1 MSWSLQQSQKFVS
14 SSSERSGAQS
24 ASKDPA
30 RSRRVLHHV
39 ATTVPGTGVDT
50 FVLQLCAAQ
59 QRLGI
64 ETSIC
69 CNTTK
74 REEFVATAER
84 LRIPVH
90 PFPSIEA
97 LPSLVPQKARTLYG
111 ITRRTADLVRY
122 LARERFDAV
131 HVHAVSLFGLEAHLA
146 TALSRVPL
154 IVTHHSTLEWW
165 RPMWTMQSDV
175 ILQMEKW
182 RTTFAVCP
190 YQKAADELRD
200 AGMRPERLVVIP
212 FCADEQRFSGSITP
226 PKPGE
231 PFHLIIPARL
241 VAEKGYAELLAA
253 MAEVRGRLPQV
264 RLTIVGTGPAQA
276 EIEQTIARLKLGDI
290 VTMLGYVPHA
300 EMPELLRKCHVIVL
314 PSYMG
319 GETFPVALLEGMCM
333 GMPAIGTRW
342 FGIPDIIEDGV
353 NGVLVEPRDSKAL
366 ARAIEALAGDL
377 TLFARASEAAT
388 RRAQR
393 EFTGESVARRYAE
406 LYERAVAQRLG

>member
-1 MSWSLQQSQKFVS
+1 MTWSLERPQTLVG
-14 SSSERSGAQS
+14 SSSERSAAEA
-24 ASKDPA
+24 ASKDAA

-64 ETSIC
+64 ETSIS

-84 LRIPVH
+84 LGIPVH
-90 PFPSIEA
+90 AFPSVEA
-97 LPSLVPQKARTLYG
+97 LPPLVPQKARTAYRL
-111 ITRRTADLVRY
+111 TRWTADL
-122 LARERFDAV
+122 ARFLVGERFDV
-131 HVHAVSLFGLEAHLA
+131 VQVHAVSLFGLEAHLA
-146 TALSRVPL
+146 TALARVPL

-165 RPMWTMQSDV
+165 RPMWTLQSDV

-190 YQKAADELRD
+190 YQKASDELRD
-200 AGMRPERLVVIP
+200 HGMRPERLVVIP
-212 FCADEQRFSGSITP
+212 FCADEARFSGSITM

-241 VAEKGYAELLAA
+241 VAEKGYAELLTA
-253 MAEVRGRLPQV
+253 MAEVRSRLPQV
-264 RLTIVGTGPAQA
+264 RLTVVGTGPAQA
-276 EIEQTIARLKLGDI
+276 EIEQTIARLGLGDI
-290 VTMLGYVPHA
+290 VKMLGYVPHA
-300 EMPELLRKCHVIVL
+300 DMPELMRKCHVIVL

-342 FGIPDIIEDGV
+342 FGIPDIIEDGK
-353 NGVLVEPRDSKAL
+353 NGLLVEPRDAKAL
-366 ARAIEALAGDL
+366 ARAIETIAGDL
-377 TLFARASEAAT
+377 SFFARASEAAA

-406 LYERAVAQRLG
+406 LYERAAAQ

>member
-1 MSWSLQQSQKFVS
+1 MLVS
-14 SSSERSGAQS
+14 SVFEAPTTPAAPKAR
-24 ASKDPA
+24 A

-64 ETSIC
+64 EPVIC
-69 CNTTK
+69 CDTTN
-74 REEFVATAER
+74 RDEFVASAQR

-90 PFPSIEA
+90 PFPSIA
-97 LPSLVPQKARTLYG
+97 SLPSLVPQKARTTHAL
-111 ITRRTADLVRY
+111 IRKTTDLTRF
-122 LARERFDAV
+122 LARERFDVV

-146 TALSRVPL
+146 TALARVPL

-165 RPMWTMQSDV
+165 RPYWTMQSDV
-175 ILQMEKW
+175 ILHMEKW

-200 AGMRPERLVVIP
+200 YGIRPERLVVIP

-231 PFHLIIPARL
+231 PFRLIIPARL
-241 VAEKGYAELLAA
+241 VADKGYAQLLEA
-253 MAEVRGRLPQV
+253 MADVRTRLPQV
-264 RLTIVGTGPAQA
+264 RLTIVGTGPAQVD
-276 EIEQTIARLKLGDI
+276 IEQTIARLEVGDI
-290 VTMLGYVPHA
+290 VEMLGYVPHA
-300 EMPELLRKCHVIVL
+300 EMPALLRKSHVTVL

-342 FGIPDIIEDGV
+342 FGIPDIIENGE
-353 NGVLVEPRDSKAL
+353 NGVLVEPRDAKAL
-366 ARAIEALAGDL
+366 AAAIEALAGDL
-377 TLFARASEAAT
+377 TFFARASEKAVQ
-388 RRAQR
+388 RAQR

-406 LYERAVAQRLG
+406 LYERAVAR

>member
-1 MSWSLQQSQKFVS
+1 MSWSSQRSRNIVS
-14 SSSERSGAQS
+14 PSFERAAAQ
-24 ASKDPA
+24 AAPQNPT

-64 ETSIC
+64 EPVIC

-74 REEFVATAER
+74 RDEFVATAER
-84 LRIPVH
+84 LQIPVH
-90 PFPSIEA
+90 PFPSFEA
-97 LPSLVPQKARTLYG
+97 LPALVPQKARTVYG
-111 ITRRTADLVRY
+111 LARRTADVARY
-122 LARERFDAV
+122 LARQRFDVV

-146 TALSRVPL
+146 TALARVPL

-165 RPMWTMQSDV
+165 RDYWTLQSDV
-175 ILQMEKW
+175 ILQLEKW

-200 AGMRPERLVVIP
+200 HGMRPERLVVIP
-212 FCADEQRFSGSITP
+212 FCADEMRFSGSITP

-231 PFHLIIPARL
+231 PFRLIIPARL
-241 VAEKGYAELLAA
+241 VAEKGYTELLSA
-253 MAEVRGRLPQV
+253 MAKVRSRLPQV

-276 EIEQTIARLKLGDI
+276 EIEQTIARLELGD
-290 VTMLGYVPHA
+290 VVEMLGYVPHA
-300 EMPELLRKCHVIVL
+300 EMPALLRKSHVIVL

-342 FGIPDIIEDGV
+342 FGIPDIIEDGE
-353 NGVLVEPRDSKAL
+353 NGLLVEPRDSEAL
-366 ARAIEALAGDL
+366 ARAIETLAGDL
-377 TLFARASEAAT
+377 TFFARASQGAA
-388 RRAQR
+388 RRALR

-406 LYERAVAQRLG
+406 LYERAVA

>member
-1 MSWSLQQSQKFVS
+1 MSSSSQHSQNVVN
-14 SSSERSGAQS
+14 SSSERPAVHA
-24 ASKDPA
+24 ASKAPV

-64 ETSIC
+64 EPVIS

-90 PFPSIEA
+90 SFPSFTA
-97 LPSLVPQKARTLYG
+97 LPPLVPQKARTVYG
-111 ITRRTADLVRY
+111 LTRRTADLTRF
-122 LARERFDAV
+122 LARERFDVV
-131 HVHAVSLFGLEAHLA
+131 HVHAVSLFGLEAHIA
-146 TALSRVPL
+146 TALARVPL

-165 RPMWTMQSDV
+165 REYWTMQSDV

-182 RTTFAVCP
+182 RTAFAVCP

-200 AGMRPERLVVIP
+200 HGMRPERLVVIP
-212 FCADEQRFSGSITP
+212 FCADETRFSGSITL
-226 PKPGE
+226 PKAGE

-241 VAEKGYAELLAA
+241 VPEKGYAELLAA

-264 RLTIVGTGPAQA
+264 RLTIVGTGPAKA
-276 EIEQTIARLKLGDI
+276 EIEQTIARLSLGDV

-319 GETFPVALLEGMCM
+319 GETFPVALLEGMCL

-342 FGIPDIIEDGV
+342 VGIPDIIEDGE

-377 TLFARASEAAT
+377 TFFARASAGAA
-388 RRAQR
+388 RRAER

-406 LYERAVAQRLG
+406 LYGRAAAQ

>member
-1 MSWSLQQSQKFVS
+1 MTTSSQPSPQHVNS
-14 SSSERSGAQS
+14 SSDRSSAQ
-24 ASKDPA
+24 AAPKNPV
-30 RSRRVLHHV
+30 RSRRVVHHV

-64 ETSIC
+64 ETVIC

-84 LRIPVH
+84 LGIPVH
-90 PFPSIEA
+90 PFPSVET
-97 LPSLVPQKARTLYG
+97 LPPFVPRKARTVYG
-111 ITRRTADLVRY
+111 IGRRTADVTAF
-122 LARERFDAV
+122 LARERFDVV

-146 TALSRVPL
+146 TALARVPL

-175 ILQMEKW
+175 ILQMERW

-190 YQKAADELRD
+190 YQKASDELRD
-200 AGMRPERLVVIP
+200 HGFRPERLVVIP
-212 FCADEQRFSGSITP
+212 FCADEVRFSGSITL

-231 PFHLIIPARL
+231 PFELIIPARL
-241 VAEKGYAELLAA
+241 VAEKGYAELLSA
-253 MAEVRGRLPQV
+253 MAEVRGRLPHV

-276 EIEQTIARLKLGDI
+276 EIEETIARLQLGDI
-290 VTMLGYVPHA
+290 VKMLGYVPHA
-300 EMPELLRKCHVIVL
+300 EMPALLRRCHAIVL

-333 GMPAIGTRW
+333 GMPAIGSRW

-353 NGVLVEPRDSKAL
+353 NGKLVEPRDAKGL

-377 TLFARASEAAT
+377 AFFARASEAAKS
-388 RRAQR
+388 RALR

-406 LYERAVAQRLG
+406 LYERAATR

>member
-1 MSWSLQQSQKFVS
+1 MSLSSQPSPKVVS
-14 SSSERSGAQS
+14 SSSERSAAEA
-24 ASKDPA
+24 ASKAPA
-30 RSRRVLHHV
+30 RTRVLHHV

-59 QRLGI
+59 QRLGV
-64 ETSIC
+64 ETAIC

-74 REEFVATAER
+74 RDEFVDTAER
-84 LRIPVH
+84 LQIPVH

-97 LPSLVPQKARTLYG
+97 LPALVPQKARTVYG
-111 ITRRTADLVRY
+111 ITRRTADLARF
-122 LARERFDAV
+122 LARERFDVV

-146 TALSRVPL
+146 TALARVPL

-165 RPMWTMQSDV
+165 RPMWTLQSDV

-190 YQKAADELRD
+190 YQKASDELRD
-200 AGMRPERLVVIP
+200 HGIRPERLVVIP
-212 FCADEQRFSGSITP
+212 FCADEVRFSGSITP

-276 EIEQTIARLKLGDI
+276 EIEQTIARLQLGDI
-290 VTMLGYVPHA
+290 VNMLGYVPHA
-300 EMPELLRKCHVIVL
+300 EMPALLRKCHAIVL

-333 GMPAIGTRW
+333 AMPAIGTRW

-353 NGVLVEPRDSKAL
+353 NGVLVEPRDAKGL
-366 ARAIEALAGDL
+366 GRAIEALAGDL
-377 TLFARASEAAT
+377 AFFARASEAAA
-388 RRAQR
+388 RRALR
-393 EFTGESVARRYAE
+393 EFTGEAVAQRYAE
-406 LYERAVAQRLG
+406 LYERAVAR

>member
-1 MSWSLQQSQKFVS
+1 MTWSVERSQTPVS
-14 SSSERSGAQS
+14 SSSERSAAQA
-24 ASKDPA
+24 ASKDAA

-64 ETSIC
+64 ETAIC
-69 CNTTK
+69 CNTTN
-74 REEFVATAER
+74 RDEFVATAER
-84 LRIPVH
+84 LHIPVH

-97 LPSLVPQKARTLYG
+97 LPALVPQKARTLYG
-111 ITRRTADLVRY
+111 ITRRTADLARF
-122 LARERFDAV
+122 LARERFDV
-131 HVHAVSLFGLEAHLA
+131 VQVHAVSLFGLEAHLA
-146 TALSRVPL
+146 TALARVPL

-165 RPMWTMQSDV
+165 RPMWTLQSDA

-200 AGMRPERLVVIP
+200 HGMRPERLVVIP
-212 FCADEQRFSGSITP
+212 FCADETRFSGSITP
-226 PKPGE
+226 PKPDE

-241 VAEKGYAELLAA
+241 VAEKGYAELLTA
-253 MAEVRGRLPQV
+253 MAEVRSRLPQV

-276 EIEQTIARLKLGDI
+276 EIEQTIARLGLRDI
-290 VTMLGYVPHA
+290 VKMLGYVPHA

-342 FGIPDIIEDGV
+342 FGIPDIIADGE
-353 NGVLVEPRDSKAL
+353 NGLLVEPRDSKAL

-377 TLFARASEAAT
+377 TFFARASEAAA

-406 LYERAVAQRLG
+406 LYERAVAQREG

>member
-1 MSWSLQQSQKFVS
+1 MSWSSQPSQNFVS
-14 SSSERSGAQS
+14 ASSERSAGQA
-24 ASKDPA
+24 ASKESGRA
-30 RSRRVLHHV
+30 RRVLHHV

-59 QRLGI
+59 QRLGV
-64 ETSIC
+64 TTGIC
-69 CNTTK
+69 CNTTD
-74 REEFVATAER
+74 RAEFVATAER
-84 LRIPVH
+84 LGIPVH
-90 PFPSIEA
+90 AFPSVEA
-97 LPSLVPQKARTLYG
+97 LPAFVPRKARTAYLVA
-111 ITRRTADLVRY
+111 RRTADLARFV
-122 LARERFDAV
+122 ARERFDVV

-165 RPMWTMQSDV
+165 RPMWTLQSDV

-200 AGMRPERLVVIP
+200 AGIRPERLVVIP
-212 FCADEQRFSGSITP
+212 FCADEKRFSGSITP

-241 VAEKGYAELLAA
+241 VAEKGYAELLTA

-276 EIEQTIARLKLGDI
+276 EIEQTIGRLGLGDI
-290 VTMLGYVPHA
+290 VKMLGYVPHA
-300 EMPELLRKCHVIVL
+300 DMPELLRKCHVIVL

-353 NGVLVEPRDSKAL
+353 NGVLVEPRDAKAL

-377 TLFARASEAAT
+377 TFFARASEGAA
-388 RRAQR
+388 RRALR

-406 LYERAVAQRLG
+406 LYERAAAQRKG

>member
-1 MSWSLQQSQKFVS
+1 
-14 SSSERSGAQS
+14 
-24 ASKDPA
+24 
-30 RSRRVLHHV
+30 
-39 ATTVPGTGVDT
+39 
-50 FVLQLCAAQ
+50 LQLCAAQ
-59 QRLGI
+59 QRLGVD
-64 ETSIC
+64 TAIC

-74 REEFVATAER
+74 REEFVDAAER

-97 LPSLVPQKARTLYG
+97 LPPLLPQKARTVYG
-111 ITRRTADLVRY
+111 ITRRTADLARF
-122 LARERFDAV
+122 LARERFDVV

-146 TALSRVPL
+146 TALARVPL

-165 RPMWTMQSDV
+165 RPMWTLQSDV

-200 AGMRPERLVVIP
+200 HGIRPERLVVIP
-212 FCADEQRFSGSITP
+212 FCADEVRFSGSITP

-253 MAEVRGRLPQV
+253 MAEIRSRLPQV
-264 RLTIVGTGPAQA
+264 RLSIVGTGPAQA
-276 EIEQTIARLKLGDI
+276 EIEQTIARLQLGDI

-300 EMPELLRKCHVIVL
+300 EMPALLRKCHVIVL

-319 GETFPVALLEGMCM
+319 GETFPVALLEGMCL

-353 NGVLVEPRDSKAL
+353 NGVLVEPRDAKGL

-377 TLFARASEAAT
+377 AFFARTSEAAA
-388 RRAQR
+388 RRALR
-393 EFTGESVARRYAE
+393 EFTGESVARRYSE
-406 LYERAVAQRLG
+406 LYERAVAR

>member
-1 MSWSLQQSQKFVS
+1 MSLSSQRFPKVVN
-14 SSSERSGAQS
+14 SSSEKS
-24 ASKDPA
+24 AAPAASQDPA

-59 QRLGI
+59 QRVGV
-64 ETSIC
+64 EPVIC
-69 CNTTK
+69 CNTTN
-74 REEFVATAER
+74 RDEFVATAER
-84 LRIPVH
+84 LQIPVH

-97 LPSLVPQKARTLYG
+97 LPAVVPQKARTVYVL
-111 ITRRTADLVRY
+111 TRKTTDLVRF
-122 LARERFDAV
+122 LARERFDVV

-146 TALSRVPL
+146 TALARVPL

-165 RPMWTMQSDV
+165 RPMWTLQSDV

-190 YQKAADELRD
+190 YQKSADELRD
-200 AGMRPERLVVIP
+200 NGIRPERLVVIP
-212 FCADEQRFSGSITP
+212 FCADEKRFSGSITA

-253 MAEVRGRLPQV
+253 MAEVRSRLPQV

-276 EIEQTIARLKLGDI
+276 EIEQTIARLGLGDI
-290 VTMLGYVPHA
+290 VKMLGYVPHA
-300 EMPELLRKCHVIVL
+300 EMPDLLRKCHVVVL

-377 TLFARASEAAT
+377 GFFARASEAAA
-388 RRAQR
+388 RRALR
-393 EFTGESVARRYAE
+393 EFTGESVARRYVE
-406 LYERAVAQRLG
+406 LYERAVAQ

>member
-1 MSWSLQQSQKFVS
+1 MSLSSQPSPKLVS
-14 SSSERSGAQS
+14 SSSERSAAEA
-24 ASKDPA
+24 ASKAPA
-30 RSRRVLHHV
+30 RTRVLHHV

-59 QRLGI
+59 QRLGV
-64 ETSIC
+64 ETAIC

-74 REEFVATAER
+74 RDEFVDTAER
-84 LRIPVH
+84 LQIPVH

-97 LPSLVPQKARTLYG
+97 LPALVPQKARTVYG
-111 ITRRTADLVRY
+111 ITRRTADLARF
-122 LARERFDAV
+122 LARERFDVV

-146 TALSRVPL
+146 TALARVPL
-154 IVTHHSTLEWW
+154 VVTHHSTLEWW
-165 RPMWTMQSDV
+165 RPMWTLQSDV

-190 YQKAADELRD
+190 YQKASDELRD
-200 AGMRPERLVVIP
+200 HGIRPERLVVIP
-212 FCADEQRFSGSITP
+212 FCADEVRFSGSITL

-276 EIEQTIARLKLGDI
+276 EIEQTIARLQLGDI
-290 VTMLGYVPHA
+290 VNMLGYVPHA
-300 EMPELLRKCHVIVL
+300 EMPALLRKCHAIVL

-333 GMPAIGTRW
+333 AMPAIGTRW

-353 NGVLVEPRDSKAL
+353 NGVLVEPRDAKGL
-366 ARAIEALAGDL
+366 GRAIEALAGDL
-377 TLFARASEAAT
+377 AFFARASEAAA
-388 RRAQR
+388 RRALR

-406 LYERAVAQRLG
+406 LYERAVAR

>member
-1 MSWSLQQSQKFVS
+1 MSLSSQRSPNPVS
-14 SSSERSGAQS
+14 SSSERPAQG
-24 ASKDPA
+24 ASKA
-30 RSRRVLHHV
+30 AVRSRRILHHV
-39 ATTVPGTGVDT
+39 ATTLPGTGVDT

-59 QRLGI
+59 QRLGL
-64 ETSIC
+64 EPVIC

-84 LRIPVH
+84 LQIPVH

-97 LPSLVPQKARTLYG
+97 LPPLVPRKARTVYG
-111 ITRRTADLVRY
+111 ITRRTADLTRF
-122 LARERFDAV
+122 LTRERFDVV

-146 TALSRVPL
+146 TALARVPL

-165 RPMWTMQSDV
+165 REYWTMQSDV

-190 YQKAADELRD
+190 YQKSADELRD
-200 AGMRPERLVVIP
+200 HGIRPERLVVIP
-212 FCADEQRFSGSITP
+212 FCADEVRFSGSITP

-231 PFHLIIPARL
+231 PFQLIIPARL
-241 VAEKGYAELLAA
+241 VAEKGYAELLTA
-253 MAEVRGRLPQV
+253 MAEVRSRLPQV

-276 EIEQTIARLKLGDI
+276 EIEQTIARLSLGDI

-333 GMPAIGTRW
+333 GMPAIGSRW
-342 FGIPDIIEDGV
+342 FGIPDIIQDGE
-353 NGVLVEPRDSKAL
+353 NGVLVEPRDAKGL

-377 TLFARASEAAT
+377 GFFARASESAKA
-388 RRAQR
+388 RALR

-406 LYERAVAQRLG
+406 LYERAATR